1 MALSAGV
8 RLVAI
13 GSPLV
18 AVDDDAAA
26 VAAALAD
33 GGVGLESRTVVDED
47 EAALERALAPP
58 APLTVVV
65 AGPGGSTGDVARRVL
80 ARASGTRLVLNDR
93 MLAALQELHR
103 RRDRPLP
110 RRDERLA
117 LLPQGAT
124 VWARPDGEPAWAL
137 ESEAAAW
144 VVLPRG
150 GLATDTAAL
159 LLDLARARLG
169 RSAALAVRTL
179 RTAGVT
185 LADLEERLAAWLGP
199 GESSGEVAVTMAPS
213 EGEVWVR
220 LRARAATPDAAAEA
234 LGALERRIAEAL
246 GDDCYGRDGES
257 LEQAVGKR
265 LAARG
270 LTLAVAESCTGGLV
284 GHRLTSVPGSS
295 AFFERGVIVYSNR
308 AKAELL
314 GVPDEIL
321 RTHGAVSRP
330 CAEAMVRGICARSGA
345 PCGLSITGI
354 AGPDGGTP
362 SKPVGTVFIGLAV
375 PGVVEARHF
384 RFAGGRASVK
394 WQSSQMALD
403 MLRRS
408 LGGSRK

>member
-1 MALSAGV
+1 VIRGV

-13 GSPLV
+13 GSPVV
-18 AVDDDAAA
+18 ALDDDAAG

-33 GGVGLESRTVVDED
+33 GGVALESRTVVDED
-47 EAALERALAPP
+47 EAALERALVPP
-58 APLTVVV
+58 APLTVIV

-80 ARASGTRLVLNDR
+80 ARVTGTRLVLHDR
-93 MLAALQELHR
+93 MLAALEDLHR
-103 RRDRPLP
+103 QRDRPLP

-124 VWARPDGEPAWAL
+124 VWARPDGEPAWSL

-150 GLATDTAAL
+150 GLPTDTATHL
-159 LLDLARARLG
+159 IDLIRARLG
-169 RSAALAVRTL
+169 RGAAFATRTL
-179 RTAGVT
+179 RTAGVA
-185 LADLEERLAAWLGP
+185 LPDLEERLSSWLTPSAAGD
-199 GESSGEVAVTMAPS
+199 VTVTMAPGA
-213 EGEVWVR
+213 GEAWVR
-220 LRARAATPDAAAEA
+220 LRTRAATAPAAADA
-234 LGALERRIAEAL
+234 LAALERRLLEVL
-246 GDDCYGRDGES
+246 GEDCYGVDGES
-257 LEQAVGKR
+257 LEQAVGRR

-284 GHRLTSVPGSS
+284 GHRLTGVPGSS
-295 AFFERGVIVYSNR
+295 SFFERGVIVYSNR
-308 AKAELL
+308 AKEELL
-314 GVPDEIL
+314 GVPEEIL

-330 CAEAMVRGICARSGA
+330 CAEAMVRGICERSGA

-362 SKPVGTVFIGLAV
+362 TKPVGTVFIGLAV
-375 PGVVEARHF
+375 PGAVEARHF

-408 LGGSRK
+408 LGGFRP

>member
-1 MALSAGV
+1 MALTPGA

-18 AVDDDAAA
+18 AVDEDAAA

-33 GGVGLESRTVVDED
+33 GGVALESRTVVDED

-58 APLTVVV
+58 AALTVVV
-65 AGPGGSTGDVARRVL
+65 AGHGGSTGDVTRRVL
-80 ARASGTRLVLNDR
+80 ARVTGTRLVLSER
-93 MLAALQELHR
+93 MLAALEELHR
-103 RRDRPLP
+103 RHDRPLP

-124 VWARPDGEPAWAL
+124 VWARPDGEPGWSLETEAGAWL
-137 ESEAAAW
+137 
-144 VVLPRG
+144 VLPRG
-150 GLATDTAAL
+150 GLDPDTTAL

-169 RSAALAVRTL
+169 RGAALAVRTL
-179 RTAGVT
+179 RTVGVA
-185 LADLEERLAAWLGP
+185 LADVEERLAAWVGP
-199 GESSGEVAVTMAPS
+199 GDGSGEVTVTMASS

-220 LRARAATPDAAAEA
+220 LRARGGTPEAAAATLAV
-234 LGALERRIAEAL
+234 LERRIAEAL

-257 LEQAVGKR
+257 LEQAVGRR
-265 LAARG
+265 LTERG

-284 GHRLTSVPGSS
+284 GHRLTGVPGSS
-295 AFFERGVIVYSNR
+295 AFFERGVVVYSNR
-308 AKAELL
+308 AKEELL
-314 GVPDEIL
+314 GVSPDIL

-330 CAEAMVRGICARSGA
+330 CAEAMVRGICERSGA
-345 PCGLSITGI
+345 VCGLSITGI

-362 SKPVGTVFIGLAV
+362 TKPVGTVFIGLAV
-375 PGVVEARHF
+375 PGGVEARQF
-384 RFAGGRASVK
+384 RFTGGRASVK

-408 LGGSRK
+408 LGGSRP

>member
-1 MALSAGV
+1 MTAGA

-18 AVDDDAAA
+18 SVDDDAAA
-26 VAAALAD
+26 VAATLAD
-33 GGVGLESRTVVDED
+33 GGVALESRTVVDED
-47 EAALERALAPP
+47 EAALERALTPP
-58 APLTVVV
+58 APLTVIV

-80 ARASGTRLVLNDR
+80 ARVTGTRLVLNER
-93 MLAALQELHR
+93 MLAALEELHR

-117 LLPQGAT
+117 LLPQGAA
-124 VWARPDGEPAWAL
+124 VWARPDGEPGWAL
-137 ESEAAAW
+137 ESDAAAW
-144 VVLPRG
+144 IVLPRG
-150 GLATDTAAL
+150 ELATDTAAL

-169 RSAALAVRTL
+169 RGAALAVRTL
-179 RTAGVT
+179 RTAGVA
-185 LADLEERLAAWLGP
+185 LADVEERLAAWLGP
-199 GESSGEVAVTMAPS
+199 GEAGGEVAVTMAPS

-220 LRARAATPDAAAEA
+220 LRARAGTPEAAAAA
-234 LGALERRIAEAL
+234 LATLERRITEAL

-257 LEQAVGKR
+257 LEQAVGRR
-265 LAARG
+265 LVARG

-284 GHRLTSVPGSS
+284 GHRLTGVAGSS
-295 AFFERGVIVYSNR
+295 SFFERGVVVYSNR
-308 AKAELL
+308 AKEELL
-314 GVPDEIL
+314 GVPGEVL

-330 CAEAMVRGICARSGA
+330 CAEAMVRGICERSGTA
-345 PCGLSITGI
+345 CGLSITGI

-375 PGVVEARHF
+375 PGTVEARHF
-384 RFAGGRASVK
+384 RFAGSRASVK

-408 LGGSRK
+408 LGGSRS